1 METIDLTKLVAYD
14 YDSRRYIHN
23 SWPDY
28 SLETEIPNHY
38 RLTRAESEG
47 EWTRIF
53 GIAALS
59 MLETTSSC
67 KIENGSLIGFIQTN
81 QISSLTFGNRIMMY
95 PVIYGQTYQQP
106 IPLFIQDATKE
117 EIYNEQASILGI
129 RMIKPDIQKED
140 KKKAKAEPDDNE
152 LMSLFDFMPDEEYD
166 QIYDYDN
173 F

>member
-1 METIDLTKLVAYD
+1 
-14 YDSRRYIHN
+14 
-23 SWPDY
+23 
-28 SLETEIPNHY
+28 
-38 RLTRAESEG
+38 
-47 EWTRIF
+47 
-53 GIAALS
+53 
-59 MLETTSSC
+59 
-67 KIENGSLIGFIQTN
+67 
-81 QISSLTFGNRIMMY
+81 MMY

-106 IPLFIQDATKE
+106 IPLFIIDATKE

-152 LMSLFDFMPDEEYD
+152 LMSLFDYIPDEEYD